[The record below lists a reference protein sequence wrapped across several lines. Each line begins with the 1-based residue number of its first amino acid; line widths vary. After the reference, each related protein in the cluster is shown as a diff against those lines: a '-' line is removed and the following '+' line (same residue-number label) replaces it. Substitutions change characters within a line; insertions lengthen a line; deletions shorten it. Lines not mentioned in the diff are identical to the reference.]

1 MLHTRGQLGSRAK
14 VDKGEASFGVLIETI
29 SATLTRGNNMHT
41 SDEFPVVLQ
50 ACLGSVRIFD
60 LDELPETPSQC

>member
-1 MLHTRGQLGSRAK
+1 M
-14 VDKGEASFGVLIETI
+14 DKGEASFGVLIETI